1 MGANA
6 LNSRAIP
13 SGTLRAYRRMGFL
26 LVVLASPSNL
36 RLTEPFPSLS
46 HFQWAESLEP
56 ARFNAP
62 SGAGLVV
69 AVTLAPSPFP
79 TMGRN

>member
-13 SGTLRAYRRMGFL
+13 
-26 LVVLASPSNL
+26 NL

>member
-36 RLTEPFPSLS
+36 RLTEPFKSLS
-46 HFQWAESLEP
+46 HLWAESLEP